1 MLSTRWLAKSRAE
14 AHLCRQASATDV
26 LEDFTGSEAALTS
39 PDEHSV
45 TEVSVPGAGK
55 ASLMTDGVNLSPTL
69 GSSGQGTTRLVGPES
84 SKEPLGDKVDLL
96 GGLGVD
102 TADERLLTTQAKKT
116 DLKIVLMSPWKPL
129 VSCDGAWRAYSSTS
143 PTVQPRP
150 SNTKMFKLT

>member
-1 MLSTRWLAKSRAE
+1 MLSTRRLAKSRAE

-84 SKEPLGDKVDLL
+84 SKEPLGDKVDLS

-102 TADERLLTTQAKKT
+102 TADERLLTTGKESRPKN
-116 DLKIVLMSPWKPL
+116 SPDEFWE
-129 VSCDGAWRAYSSTS
+129 
-143 PTVQPRP
+143 P
-150 SNTKMFKLT
+150 SGEL

>member
-26 LEDFTGSEAALTS
+26 LEDFTGSDAALTS

-55 ASLMTDGVNLSPTL
+55 ASLMTDGVNLGPTL
-69 GSSGQGTTRLVGPES
+69 GSSGQGTTRLMGPES
-84 SKEPLGDKVDLL
+84 SKEPLGDKVDLS

-102 TADERLLTTQAKKT
+102 TADEGFSQQAKKT
-116 DLKIVLMSPWKPL
+116 DLKIVLMSPWNPL
-129 VSCDGAWRAYSSTS
+129 VSCDGACIAYSSTS